1 MKKLLL
7 ALAMTASMANAEIY
21 KYTDPNTG
29 AVEYTNQSNKGAT
42 RVNPADLEALADN
55 RGRAK
60 AAAHK
65 KKARE
70 QARVNGE
77 KSAREQLSKLF
88 PKDCATFERCEIV
101 PGMPVSVV
109 VKAFTLTPTGF
120 THNAQGKTE
129 RFKRGGCVISG
140 MNNRVVSVDC

>member
-7 ALAMTASMANAEIY
+7 ALAMIAGMANAQIY
-21 KYTDPNTG
+21 KYVDPVTG
-29 AVEYTNQSNKGAT
+29 AVEYTNSPRNGAM
-42 RVNPADLEALADN
+42 RMNPTSSDALADN
-55 RGRAK
+55 SGRAK
-60 AAAHK
+60 AAALK
-65 KKARE
+65 KKSRE
-70 QARVNGE
+70 QARINSE

-88 PKDCATFERCEIV
+88 PKDCATHERCEIV

-140 MNNRVVSVDC
+140 MNDRVVSIDC